1 MSPLRRALL
10 AMDLV
15 VYRIAWIMTG
25 IALSLMFLVVIGV
38 VFTRYVI
45 NLPFFWGE
53 EFSRY
58 AMFYMIMMGSAVAI
72 RENGHLRLT
81 LFADMFTS
89 GPRRV
94 LDALTDLVVFFVV
107 VLLFWYGL
115 DLAVGDGNM
124 RTPVLR
130 WQYFWI
136 WLAFPIGAG
145 LSILLLIGKQ
155 LEPARFNVAVH

>member
-1 MSPLRRALL
+1 MIKAVRHAIVLMDRVIYPLSWVL
-10 AMDLV
+10 
-15 VYRIAWIMTG
+15 TG
-25 IALSLMFLVVIGV
+25 ISLFVMFLVVMAV
-38 VFTRYVI
+38 VVTRYLV

-58 AMFYMIMMGSAVAI
+58 AMFYMIMLGSAVAI

-81 LFADMFTS
+81 LFADLLPR

-94 LDALTDLVVFFVV
+94 LEFVTDLLMLGVIAAI
-107 VLLFWYGL
+107 FWYGL

-130 WQYFWI
+130 WRYFWI
-136 WLAFPIGAG
+136 YIAFPIGAAA
-145 LSILLLIGKQ
+145 SALLMVGKQ
-155 LEPARFNVAVH
+155 FAGTEDGA